1 MKDHY
6 TEEEVNAILRRAV
19 ERQPLPGDTSREQLL
34 ALASELKIP
43 VDAIE
48 RAERE
53 VVGKLDSAQLRAEF
67 DIERRRE
74 FFSHLAS
81 YIGVCGFLI
90 LLNAFVTRGIWWSVF
105 PVLGWGL
112 GIYFDAVKTYCRAG
126 KDYEDEFRNW
136 IAKRKA
142 QHELPPPM

>member
-34 ALASELKIP
+34 ALANELKIP
-43 VDAIE
+43 IDAIE

-53 VVGKLDSAQLRAEF
+53 VVGQLDTVQLRTEF

-105 PVLGWGL
+105 PVLGWGM
-112 GIYFDAVKTYCRAG
+112 GIYFDAVKT
-126 KDYEDEFRNW
+126 
-136 IAKRKA
+136 
-142 QHELPPPM
+142 

>member
-34 ALASELKIP
+34 ALANELKIP
-43 VDAIE
+43 IDAIE
-48 RAERE
+48 QAERE
-53 VVGKLDSAQLRAEF
+53 VVGQLDTVQLRAEF

-90 LLNAFVTRGIWWSVF
+90 LLNVFVTRGIWWSVF

-112 GIYFDAVKTYCRAG
+112 AIYFDAVLTFLKG
-126 KDYEDEFRNW
+126 GQEYEDEFSNW
-136 IAKRKA
+136 LAKRKA
-142 QHELPPPM
+142 QRELPPLT